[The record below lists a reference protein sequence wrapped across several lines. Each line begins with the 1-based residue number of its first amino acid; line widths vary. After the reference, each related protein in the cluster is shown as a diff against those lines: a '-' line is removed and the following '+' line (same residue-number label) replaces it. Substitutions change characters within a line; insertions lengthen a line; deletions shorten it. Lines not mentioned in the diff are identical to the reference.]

1 MKNTSRSQFNQAQLV
16 TAGKKKNFYY
26 SFQKK
31 DTIIR
36 SIEIT
41 GAVAI
46 ACIVLAGVFGLLG

>member
-1 MKNTSRSQFNQAQLV
+1 MKNTTRSQFSQAQFV
-16 TAGKKKNFYY
+16 AAGKKKNFYY

-41 GAVAI
+41 GVVAI
-46 ACIVLAGVFGLLG
+46 AFIVVAGVFGIFS